1 MTALHVSARSL
12 VLSLGDWAGDGP
24 AYRALA
30 DRIRLLV
37 LDGRILVG
45 SRLPAERELSTRL
58 ELSRS
63 TVAAAYREL
72 REAGFLTSVR
82 GSGSVTRIPGGRV
95 GDRAGDTASSSLP
108 LAVVPTGGGTA
119 LLSAVSG
126 SARRSGTP
134 RSSGHLTAVPAWSG
148 AAVDAL
154 PPLNFSQAALPA
166 SAGVAEAMQQAA
178 SDIVPLL
185 GTLGY
190 EPHGLLELREAIA
203 DRYTE
208 RGLATDPDQIMVT
221 AGALSALS
229 LITRALVSR
238 GDRVIVETPTYPHA
252 ADTLLSAGA
261 RLLPVTVT
269 VGEGWNEEAFLDALA
284 QSAPTLAYVMP
295 DFHNPTG
302 ESMTPSFRRRL
313 VAAAAASA
321 TVLVAD
327 ETTAEL
333 DIDRPAADGGEP
345 YMPLAAYG
353 HAILLGSA
361 SKTFWGGLRIGW
373 LRAERPMVRRLLAV
387 RASVDIGTAVFEQ
400 LVTATLVRRTAE
412 LLPARIRQLADGRD
426 HLSASLGRSLPE
438 WSLPPVT
445 GGCCAWVNIG
455 RPLSS
460 QLVLAARARD
470 VLFTAGPRFGI
481 DGAFERFL
489 RLPINYSAAETERAV
504 DALQR
509 SWQELQGRTTDARLP
524 EFADMV

>member
-1 MTALHVSARSL
+1 MTARSL
-12 VLSLGDWAGDGP
+12 TVLLGDWTGDGP

-37 LDGRILVG
+37 LDGRVLVG

-58 ELSRS
+58 GLSRS

-72 REAGFLTSVR
+72 REAGYLSSVR
-82 GSGSVTRIPGGRV
+82 GSGSVTRLPGDDRASIHPVPRSVQPPALRLVEPGGR
-95 GDRAGDTASSSLP
+95 AGGAVTSVSAGAPRPRPRLAPTASWAEP
-108 LAVVPTGGGTA
+108 RGVDLA
-119 LLSAVSG
+119 
-126 SARRSGTP
+126 
-134 RSSGHLTAVPAWSG
+134 
-148 AAVDAL
+148 
-154 PPLNFSQAALPA
+154 PLNFSQAALPA

-178 SDIVPLL
+178 ADIVPLL

-190 EPHGLLELREAIA
+190 EAHGLPALREAIA

-208 RGLATDPDQIMVT
+208 RGLPTEPDQIMVT
-221 AGALSALS
+221 SGALNALG
-229 LITRALVSR
+229 LIARALLSR

-252 ADTLLSAGA
+252 ADTLVAAGA

-269 VGEGWNEEAFLDALA
+269 GGSGWDEDALLDTLA
-284 QSAPTLAYVMP
+284 QSAPTIAYVMP

-302 ESMTPSFRRRL
+302 ESMSPSFRRRL

-333 DIDRPAADGGEP
+333 DIDRPAAADGEP

-353 HAILLGSA
+353 DAILLGSA

-373 LRAERPMVRRLLAV
+373 LRADTSMVRRLLAV
-387 RASVDIGTAVFEQ
+387 RASVDIGTALFEQ

-412 LLPARIRQLADGRD
+412 LLPARIRQLESGRD
-426 HLSASLGRSLPE
+426 ELYAALGRSLPG
-438 WSLPPVT
+438 WSLPAVH
-445 GGCCAWVNIG
+445 GGLCAWVNIG
-455 RPLSS
+455 RPVSS
-460 QLVLAARARD
+460 QLVLTARSHG

-481 DGAFERFL
+481 GGAFERFL
-489 RLPINYSAAETERAV
+489 RLPINYSPRETQRAV
-504 DALQR
+504 DALQTSWREIEAR
-509 SWQELQGRTTDARLP
+509 SIGSQLP

>member
-1 MTALHVSARSL
+1 MAALHVTARSL
-12 VLSLGDWAGDGP
+12 ALLLGDWTGDGP

-37 LDGRILVG
+37 LDGRILGG

-58 ELSRS
+58 QLSRS

-82 GSGSVTRIPGGRV
+82 GSGSVTRIPGARITAV
-95 GDRAGDTASSSLP
+95 AGSS
-108 LAVVPTGGGTA
+108 
-119 LLSAVSG
+119 
-126 SARRSGTP
+126 RRSSTP
-134 RSSGHLTAVPAWSG
+134 RSTGHLTAVPAWSG
-148 AAVDAL
+148 DDEKAL

-178 SDIVPLL
+178 TDIVPLL
-185 GTLGY
+185 STLGY
-190 EPHGLLELREAIA
+190 EPLGLPALREAIA

-208 RGLATDPDQIMVT
+208 RGLPTDPDQIMVT

-229 LITRALVSR
+229 LITRTLVSR

-252 ADTLLSAGA
+252 ADTLLAAGA

-333 DIDRPAADGGEP
+333 DIDRPLSEDGEP

-353 HAILLGSA
+353 DAILLGSA

-400 LVTATLVRRTAE
+400 LVTATLVRRTSE
-412 LLPARIRQLADGRD
+412 LLPARISQLANGREQ
-426 HLSASLGRSLPE
+426 LYAALGRSIPE

-445 GGCCAWVNIG
+445 GGLCAWVNIG

-460 QLVLAARARD
+460 QLVLAARAHS

-489 RLPINYSAAETERAV
+489 RLPINYSAAETEQAV

-509 SWQELQGRTTDARLP
+509 SWRELEGRSADARLP